1 MTDSLSF
8 FSGLF
13 VSKILISF
21 SILCG
26 VVVVGITI
34 GAQNVCA
41 IGMESHTLRRG
52 GQWTLVFYAFF
63 WPVSE
68 VVKLF
73 VTVKWNAHF
82 FLFLWKKVN

>member
-1 MTDSLSF
+1 MLGNMTDSLSF

-13 VSKILISF
+13 VSKILIPF

-26 VVVVGITI
+26 GVVVGITI

-52 GQWTLVFYAFF
+52 GQ
-63 WPVSE
+63 
-68 VVKLF
+68 
-73 VTVKWNAHF
+73 
-82 FLFLWKKVN
+82 

>member
-1 MTDSLSF
+1 MLGNMTDSLSF

-26 VVVVGITI
+26 VVVGITI

-52 GQWTLVFYAFF
+52 GQ
-63 WPVSE
+63 
-68 VVKLF
+68 
-73 VTVKWNAHF
+73 
-82 FLFLWKKVN
+82 

>member
-1 MTDSLSF
+1 MLGNMTDSLSF

-13 VSKILISF
+13 VSKISIPF

-26 VVVVGITI
+26 GGVVGITI

-52 GQWTLVFYAFF
+52 GQ
-63 WPVSE
+63 
-68 VVKLF
+68 
-73 VTVKWNAHF
+73 
-82 FLFLWKKVN
+82 